1 MDTRTK
7 FNAHLMRIGCVHTL
21 HVCWIQSGRSGRHRT
36 NNFCIK
42 CHDDVTL
49 TATPTMAA
57 MHVVGVSTGASD
69 SHSQSYSFPPKP
81 FYPSKCFAFPVKKF
95 GSKGE
100 NVPSLLIGVHG
111 TCMIG
116 CTMTMLLMLL
126 FVFCV

>member
-7 FNAHLMRIGCVHTL
+7 FNAHLMHIGRVHTL
-21 HVCWIQSGRSGRHRT
+21 HGRWIWSGRHRT
-36 NNFCIK
+36 NNFSIK
-42 CHDDVTL
+42 RHDDVTL
-49 TATPTMAA
+49 NATSTMAA
-57 MHVVGVSTGASD
+57 TRVVGVSTGASD

-81 FYPSKCFAFPVKKF
+81 FYPSKCFAFPVRKF